1 MYASL
6 FIRPPP
12 GPTLFYVELS
22 LCKMSIEDMQ
32 ILEEGPEFSNKPTS
46 SDESLKR
53 KIQSDKQNTVISQF
67 TIRNPDWSYFH
78 LKLVTTASLQA
89 SIDSTKKTKA
99 ASIDQVTAY
108 LHLQSA
114 LERFL
119 GVHGTAIPLDILKVD
134 GNEVWVRAP
143 RQDADAVVA
152 AAGGWVG
159 GGGEGWRVIDW
170 GCWGPSEGEDGRDL
184 FG

>member
-1 MYASL
+1 MSREKMQTA
-6 FIRPPP
+6 
-12 GPTLFYVELS
+12 EE
-22 LCKMSIEDMQ
+22 CKED
-32 ILEEGPEFSNKPTS
+32 NDRS
-46 SDESLKR
+46 SSSEKTLKR
-53 KIQSDKQNTVISQF
+53 KVQSEKQNTVISQF
-67 TIRNPDWSYFH
+67 TICNPDWSYLH

-99 ASIDQVTAY
+99 ASIDEVTAY

-143 RQDADAVVA
+143 KQDADAVVA